1 MLSNQP
7 AKSFSN
13 NIIDISDSDPLTDF
27 RTTTL
32 DNNLDFEVG
41 LENLNLKKF
50 IDNNNTNIQQLNLP
64 AASSSKSFPSRPKCN
79 VTFNPSTRFA
89 CSDNTTIQP
98 EPIACGIP
106 CPICKRI
113 FKGRRGL
120 HLHYGRSSNCKRKVP
135 SNITNSTDDDH
146 TPNIPD
152 EVRNTVKGPSTTVES
167 LESMC
172 GDGND
177 TKIHKHNSK
186 HGCNLCHILSTK
198 DRFVS
203 SSTHRVYESVIPE
216 EVPFVSCNSSNVIYL
231 VTCRKCCLQ
240 YVGETAQLLRERI
253 RHHNYCTRHPDKD
266 HTCRILSEHF
276 SQGLCKGAT
285 FTVHIMEKLHGNG
298 RDAEGTIDPA
308 ITAVRRKKETD
319 WMLKLRT
326 VFPHG
331 LNDRIGDDYMSDKDL
346 CNIYSKFPP
355 LKRVKDRHRIRS
367 KNYISSQFISKHFI
381 YILNESFRTN
391 LKNTMNLIR
400 TLLSSLRKSSCK
412 LLLDSINE
420 YLLSK
425 HDSYLYTQYFRAALD
440 ILSSKV
446 DRIQVQPKVKSLP
459 SNRCHIKFDNKAVD
473 FINLQQILHNKDVIK
488 SLPPGLRKDSPM
500 VVYDLTNTIRSK
512 IFNYKSFIQSINIVA
527 FLSDNTTLP
536 CDCHNSPFVNY
547 DHNHVI
553 TGNLEIVSNPLLRNM
568 LSKGPKYREPV
579 RFSCRKAKVE
589 IINGINK
596 CISSWSNRSGVSE
609 LVFEDWRLT
618 LIQKID
624 NRILALSKNQK
635 QLKSIFEDVEVQ
647 NCLSNLQDRYVM
659 VPIDKAANNVAFICK
674 RFYVYVIMKELGL
687 LGEQSPTYSIIDLSP
702 DNIID
707 QHKFELKEKFNITID
722 QDNLVLPDIYWT
734 PKLHKNPVKFRFIIA
749 SKQCTIKHLSKNM
762 SSIFSLFMKQ
772 IETYN
777 KKARYYSGINSYWIV
792 HNRDPIMK
800 TVNKSVSRKSAK
812 CISSFDFSTLY
823 TKIPHDKLIDVL
835 HHIIDF
841 AFKGGTRKKIGIS
854 RNGIAYWVSCRKPTP
869 FAYTKDL
876 VANAASFLIKNSYFK
891 FGDKLF
897 RQDIGI
903 PMGSDPAP
911 CFANLFLYHY
921 ESSWIKS
928 IKKTDNILARKF
940 GNVFRYIDDLLAI
953 NDGHS
958 FESFF
963 RDIYPGELE
972 LSKENILNTET
983 NFLDLH
989 IKIVNGTFTTMLY
1002 DKRDHFGFD
1011 ITRLPHR
1018 SSNIP
1023 HKMFYSSITA
1033 ECLRICRA
1041 TSSDAQ
1047 AIESIKILLDRMI
1060 HQGGDIQTM
1069 KKHITKAFVKHHI
1082 DDEFGITGTPL
1093 VIKIFD

>member
-1 MLSNQP
+1 M
-7 AKSFSN
+7 
-13 NIIDISDSDPLTDF
+13 TDF
-27 RTTTL
+27 RTTIL

-41 LENLNLKKF
+41 LENLTLIKF
-50 IDNNNTNIQQLNLP
+50 IENNNTNIQQLNLP
-64 AASSSKSFPSRPKCN
+64 AASSSKSIPSRPKCK
-79 VTFNPSTRFA
+79 VTFNHSTRFA
-89 CSDNTTIQP
+89 GLDNGTIQP
-98 EPIACGIP
+98 EPIALGMP
-106 CPICKRI
+106 CLVCKRV
-113 FKGRRGL
+113 FKGRLGL
-120 HLHYGRSSNCKRKVP
+120 HLHLGRSPNCKRNVP
-135 SNITNSTDDDH
+135 SYSTEVDL

-152 EVRNTVKGPSTTVES
+152 EVRNTVTGPSTTVEN

-172 GDGND
+172 GDGNH

-198 DRFVS
+198 DMFVS

-253 RHHNYCTRHPDKD
+253 RHHNYCIRHPDKD

-285 FTVHIMEKLHGNG
+285 FTVHIIEKLQGNG
-298 RDAEGTIDPA
+298 RDAEGTMDPA
-308 ITAVRRKKETD
+308 ITAVRRKKETN

-331 LNDRIGDDYMSDKDL
+331 LNDRVGDEYMSDKDL

-355 LKRVKDRHRIRS
+355 LIRVKDRHRIRS
-367 KNYISSQFISKHFI
+367 KNYISSQFISKYFI

-400 TLLSSLRKSSCK
+400 TLLSSLRKASCK
-412 LLLDSINE
+412 ILLDSINE

-425 HDSYLYTQYFRAALD
+425 HDSYLYSQYFRAALD

-446 DRIQVQPKVKSLP
+446 DRIHVQPKTKSPP
-459 SNRCHIKFDNKAVD
+459 SNRCHIKFDNKALD

-488 SLPPGLRKDSPM
+488 SLPLGLRKDSPM

-512 IFNYKSFIQSINIVA
+512 IFNYKSFIQSFNIDA
-527 FLSDNTTLP
+527 FLADNTILP

-579 RFSCRKAKVE
+579 RFSCRKARIE
-589 IINGINK
+589 IINGIDN
-596 CISSWSNRSGVSE
+596 CISSWSNRASVSE
-609 LVFEDWRLT
+609 RVFDDWRST

-624 NRILALSKNQK
+624 NRILSLSNNHK
-635 QLKSIFEDVEVQ
+635 QLKSIFEDVDVQ
-647 NCLSNLQDRYVM
+647 NCLSNLQHRYVM

-674 RFYVYVIMKELGL
+674 RFYVNVIMKELGL
-687 LGEQSPTYSIIDLSP
+687 LGEQSPTYTIIDLSP
-702 DNIID
+702 DYIMD
-707 QHKFELKEKFNITID
+707 QHNSVLKDKFNITVD
-722 QDNLVLPDIYWT
+722 QDNLALPDIYWT

-777 KKARYYSGINSYWIV
+777 RKARYYSGINSYWIV

-800 TVNKSVSRKSAK
+800 TINKSVSRKSAK

-823 TKIPHDKLIDVL
+823 TKIPHDKLIEVL

-854 RNGIAYWVSCRKPTP
+854 RNGVAYWVSCHKRTP

-876 VANAASFLIKNSYFK
+876 VANAASFLIKNAYFK
-891 FGDKLF
+891 FGNKLF

-911 CFANLFLYHY
+911 CFANLFLYYY

-958 FESFF
+958 FEAFF
-963 RDIYPGELE
+963 RDIYPDELE

-989 IKIVNGTFTTMLY
+989 IKMVNGAFTTMLY
-1002 DKRDHFGFD
+1002 DKRDNFGFD
-1011 ITRLPHR
+1011 ITRLPYR

-1023 HKMFYSSITA
+1023 NKMFYSSITA

-1041 TSSDAQ
+1041 TSLDAQ

-1060 HQGGDIQTM
+1060 DQGGDMQIM
-1069 KKHITKAFVKHHI
+1069 RKHITKAFVKHHI
-1082 DDEFGITGTPL
+1082 DNEFGITGSPL
-1093 VIKIFD
+1093 VSKIFD